1 MNDSVSCLTQSN
13 FYSPAFNAAIFDGPI
28 RLYFAQYQEAS
39 ALRIYFRLQSE
50 LKESYLWAKNLHRSL
65 GRHLF
70 VMLYPSSDTFD
81 LSFPG
86 GSQQN
91 ICRTRLGDD
100 DIIGVRGTISDD
112 DFSGIYEEISDV
124 IESWRLAPLPALQMD
139 L

>member
-86 GSQQN
+86 EVSRIFVEPVSVMTTLLAFAGPFLMTTFLVSMKKYLMSSN
-91 ICRTRLGDD
+91 PGD
-100 DIIGVRGTISDD
+100 
-112 DFSGIYEEISDV
+112 
-124 IESWRLAPLPALQMD
+124 
-139 L
+139 